1 MVPTQDAQLIPT
13 TPITHLWVRT
23 LGPRDTGGP
32 TTISTAVLPVWLA
45 LRCPEEPLSPNSE
58 EKKNRPESSYETQEE
73 DKKRRRR
80 RRREKRGEEEEKKR
94 GEKKRRR
101 RDEDKE
107 KEEDKN
113 NPLLSPQR
121 HFSYISDH
129 VTMGED
135 RKLPWTGPHVPQ
147 ESQDGS

>member
-23 LGPRDTGGP
+23 PDPRDTGGP
-32 TTISTAVLPVWLA
+32 TTISTAVPPVWLG

-73 DKKRRRR
+73 DKKRRR
-80 RRREKRGEEEEKKR
+80 
-94 GEKKRRR
+94 
-101 RDEDKE
+101 DEDKG
-107 KEEDKN
+107 KEEDKK
-113 NPLLSPQR
+113 NPILSPQR
-121 HFSYISDH
+121 HFSSIPDH

-135 RKLPWTGPHVPQ
+135 RKLPWTGPQVPQ
-147 ESQDGS
+147 ESQDGSQARLSSDLSD